1 MDLKLKSNKLIT
13 DTPSLLMWLQYSQHN
28 LLMNCTTILFKGLQ
42 LSNAMNPLN
51 QKHVKPCKC
60 GTPGSKT

>member
-13 DTPSLLMWLQYSQHN
+13 DTPSLMWLQYSQHN
-28 LLMNCTTILFKGLQ
+28 LLMNCTTIFFKGLQ

-51 QKHVKPCKC
+51 QKNVKPCKC
-60 GTPGSKT
+60 GTPGSEK

>member
-13 DTPSLLMWLQYSQHN
+13 DTPSLMWLQYSQHN
-28 LLMNCTTILFKGLQ
+28 LLMNCTTIFFKGLQ

-51 QKHVKPCKC
+51 QKNVKPCKC
-60 GTPGSKT
+60 GTPGSKK